1 MCDYKENSFKTRSF
15 NGVKVHFLTLWLLKM
30 IACMKVHGSGFL
42 SVRVVHPEGKD
53 LGELWRTP
61 ATHMA
66 NPGC

>member
-1 MCDYKENSFKTRSF
+1 
-15 NGVKVHFLTLWLLKM
+15 M

-66 NPGC
+66 NPGCQASIFEILKSHSNSCRLSPISEM